1 MTGAAVQLLATAGSD
16 VAQRARPVNAPRA
29 QTAGASSAL
38 VTDSLLL

>member
-16 VAQRARPVNAPRA
+16 VAERSRPVNTLRA

-38 VTDSLLL
+38 VTDGLLL